1 MKKVNNNIKFY
12 TFIDILSTYS
22 DENTSISIKE
32 INHHMNNRIGVT
44 LDRRTVY
51 SYIKDM
57 KEVGLDI
64 SSYNEETGGYHFI
77 NHRLEEHEIRILV
90 DAISASKFVTK
101 KKTIELVEKLSK
113 LNSIY
118 IKKDLTSQVF
128 VDDRSKSKNEEIF
141 INIDKI
147 NTAIRNKKQI
157 AFNYYDY
164 NSCINLVPRLNK
176 KNDIKIYTVTPIAT
190 ILKNENYYLVLV
202 DKRHNDLSNY
212 RVDRMKN
219 VEIIDSDARRLDEID
234 DCKDGFNPAVYSKK
248 SFKMFPGEESVV
260 EIQFKKNLLNFMIDE
275 FGDGIDI
282 VDNEDGT
289 YNGRFI
295 AKVGKGLARW
305 IFQLGNDA
313 VVVSP
318 HRLKQ
323 DIKCELIDMID
334 LY

>member
-1 MKKVNNNIKFY
+1 M
-12 TFIDILSTYS
+12 
-22 DENTSISIKE
+22 
-32 INHHMNNRIGVT
+32 
-44 LDRRTVY
+44 
-51 SYIKDM
+51 
-57 KEVGLDI
+57 
-64 SSYNEETGGYHFI
+64 SSN
-77 NHRLEEHEIRILV
+77 
-90 DAISASKFVTK
+90 
-101 KKTIELVEKLSK
+101 
-113 LNSIY
+113 
-118 IKKDLTSQVF
+118 
-128 VDDRSKSKNEEIF
+128 

-157 AFNYYDY
+157 VFNYYDY

-212 RVDRMKN
+212 RVDRMKY